1 MNNTYNLSVTV
12 RDRKVLVK
20 RLEELTGIKANY
32 TYVPRC
38 AYEIGAFTV
47 ERDCSLTVGE
57 DADESIIE
65 TLLAEEMIVEAP
77 PADENEP
84 ETDAEDDID
93 ENTGANDESD
103 TEDDYVEIDMTIISD
118 TDDLEQIEAPEDT
131 GEDGSDTEDA
141 DGDDTE
147 EEDSDE
153 YPLDLTLS
161 VPLADH
167 TVQTLK
173 NLICTIYSRGALLSK
188 ATSGTFFADKT
199 LTDALDEHEFRSVP
213 ELIAFIREWEETNP
227 ELLGIRFA
235 DDELI
240 FDGFGEAPDAE
251 HVQAFTDLASA
262 INTMVLTQKRVQAKE
277 VDDSNEKYTM
287 RIWLVRIGFG
297 GAEYKTD
304 RRILMEN
311 LSGHSA
317 FRNDEEKAKWTE
329 RQKAKREAAR
339 AAQNGEEQDANTDEE
354 EAE

>member
-47 ERDCSLTVGE
+47 ERDCTLTVGE

-65 TLLAEEMIVEAP
+65 ILLAEEMIVEAA
-77 PADENEP
+77 PAE
-84 ETDAEDDID
+84 ETDEGNDIEEDADVD
-93 ENTGANDESD
+93 DESD
-103 TEDDYVEIDMTIISD
+103 TEDGDYVEIDMTIISD

-131 GEDGSDTEDA
+131 GEDDADAEDA

-147 EEDSDE
+147 EEDPDE

-161 VPLADH
+161 IPLADH

-188 ATSGTFFADKT
+188 ATGGEFFADKT
-199 LTDALDEHEFRSVP
+199 LTDALDAHEFHSVP
-213 ELIAFIREWEETNP
+213 ELIAFIREWEETNS
-227 ELLGIRFA
+227 ELKGIRFD

-251 HVQAFTDLASA
+251 HEKAFTDLATA
-262 INTMVLTQKRVQAKE
+262 INTMALTQKRVQAKE

-304 RRILMEN
+304 RKILMEN

-329 RQKAKREAAR
+329 RQKAKRDAAR
-339 AAQNGEEQDANTDEE
+339 AAAQNADTEQDGGEEA
-354 EAE
+354 

>member
-1 MNNTYNLSVTV
+1 MNNTYKLSVTV
-12 RDRKVLVK
+12 RDRKDLVR
-20 RLEELTGIKANY
+20 RLEELTGLTANY

-57 DADESIIE
+57 NADENIIN
-65 TLLAEEMIVEAP
+65 TLLAEEMIVEMDEDDTDEDETDEDDTDEDD
-77 PADENEP
+77 ADEDGTEADD
-84 ETDAEDDID
+84 TDCDDADEDDTD
-93 ENTGANDESD
+93 
-103 TEDDYVEIDMTIISD
+103 EDDT
-118 TDDLEQIEAPEDT
+118 
-131 GEDGSDTEDA
+131 
-141 DGDDTE
+141 
-147 EEDSDE
+147 DE
-153 YPLDLTLS
+153 YPLDLTVS

-173 NLICTIYSRGALLSK
+173 NLICTIYSRGSLLSK
-188 ATSGTFFADKT
+188 ATGGTFHADKT
-199 LTDALDEHEFRSVP
+199 LTDALDEHDFRSVP

-227 ELLGIRFA
+227 ELQGIRF
-235 DDELI
+235 DGDELI
-240 FDGFGEAPDAE
+240 FDGFGEAQDAD

-262 INTMVLTQKRVQAKE
+262 INTMVITQKRVQAKE

-304 RRILMEN
+304 RKILMEN

-339 AAQNGEEQDANTDEE
+339 AAQNSEEEQDDAVTE
-354 EAE
+354 